1 MPKSNRRQEILQT
14 LAVMLEE
21 GHGSRITTAALA
33 QKVGVSEA
41 ALYRH
46 FPSKTKMLEGLIEY
60 IEESLFSRLSLIMTE
75 EPTTQK
81 KCRGLLWLI
90 VSFAARNPGL
100 ARLLA
105 GDGLLGEDHR
115 LHSRMRQIFDR
126 LETQLRMILRDWEIT
141 QPTAPQFPTPIMA
154 NLLLSAAEGRIHQY
168 VRSGFQKPPTYRLEE
183 QWKMLSKAIFET
195 TN

>member
-1 MPKSNRRQEILQT
+1 MPKSNRRQEILQA
-14 LAVMLEE
+14 LAAMREE

-46 FPSKTKMLEGLIEY
+46 FPSKTKMLESLIEY
-60 IEESLFSRLSLIMTE
+60 IEESLFSRLSLIMSE
-75 EPTTQK
+75 EPTAQK

-90 VSFAARNPGL
+90 VSFAERNPGL

-105 GDGLLGEDHR
+105 GDGLLGEADR
-115 LHSRMRQIFDR
+115 LHARMRQIFDR
-126 LETQLRMILRDWEIT
+126 LETQLRMILRDWEIA
-141 QPTAPQFPTPIMA
+141 QPTAPPFPTPIMA

-183 QWKMLSKAIFET
+183 QWEMLSKTIFET